1 MQDYAIGMSDEPAEI
16 HRSKQPRRPHYLK
29 EWMERRN
36 LRPVDL
42 VNDLGVD
49 KSNVSKWL
57 TGASPG
63 TVWQDRLRDYFG
75 AGDEGIF
82 RHPDDDWM
90 ARFLTGR
97 PPDEI
102 ERIKTTLEAAF
113 PRKTG

>member
-1 MQDYAIGMSDEPAEI
+1 
-16 HRSKQPRRPHYLK
+16 
-29 EWMERRN
+29 MERRN

-57 TGASPG
+57 SGSSPG
-63 TVWQDRLRDYFG
+63 AIWQEKLREYFE

-97 PPDEI
+97 PRDEI
-102 ERIKTTLEAAF
+102 ERIKSTLETAF
-113 PRKTG
+113 PRKGNSAA